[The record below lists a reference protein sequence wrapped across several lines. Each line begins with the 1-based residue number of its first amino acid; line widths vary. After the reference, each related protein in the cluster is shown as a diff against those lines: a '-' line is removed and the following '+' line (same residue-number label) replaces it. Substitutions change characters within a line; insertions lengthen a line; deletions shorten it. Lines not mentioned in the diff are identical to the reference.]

1 MRQKQIYY
9 LQFDNH
15 TYDVGDLVYMTDS
28 STKIGQSKKLQK
40 PWIGLFVVTGKL
52 SPVLYR
58 IKNRRKERVVHHD
71 RLKRCSKR
79 DTPIWLIRLRHT
91 VMTDVT
97 HSEQEEEDEED
108 EDVGYL
114 DNLYGDHM
122 VSIPSQNSNAFGG
135 NSKASS
141 VSTSDVK
148 VNSKERRHVRPP

>member
-1 MRQKQIYY
+1 MI
-9 LQFDNH
+9 
-15 TYDVGDLVYMTDS
+15 DS
-28 STKIGQSKKLQK
+28 STKKIGQSKKLQK
-40 PWIGLFVVTGKL
+40 PLIGPFVKTGKL
-52 SPVLYR
+52 SPILYR
-58 IKNRRKERVVHHD
+58 IKNRRKEKVVHHD

-79 DTPIWLIRLRHT
+79 DTPIWLITLRHT